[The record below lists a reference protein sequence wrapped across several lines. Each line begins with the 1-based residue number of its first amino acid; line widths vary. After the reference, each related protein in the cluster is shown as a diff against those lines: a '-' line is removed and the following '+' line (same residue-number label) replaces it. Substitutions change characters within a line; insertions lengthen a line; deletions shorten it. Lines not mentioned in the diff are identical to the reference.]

1 MPLSTEL
8 YDIPSDWADI
18 PSLRTYMLGKQ
29 AYKQKTKQESCVD
42 MLLRDPQ
49 CAEHGPCTMIRK
61 GNINNIFYPK
71 IIITIIIYYMYS
83 VVHQIYMQHFNPLSL
98 VAERMENTSI
108 GMKDFCVDTWKCS
121 TALTDFIKREST
133 SRAMNPVHFFTSY
146 HDDIVNTANENKRRK
161 LEGEGLAID
170 ENTEDK

>member
-1 MPLSTEL
+1 MRECIAIAASEAWITHIVQNGWETVGIMPLSTEL

-61 GNINNIFYPK
+61 GNIINIFY
-71 IIITIIIYYMYS
+71 TYQHLQLFIYA

-98 VAERMENTSI
+98 VAERMETSSIGIATTITIINILNTNTS
-108 GMKDFCVDTWKCS
+108 
-121 TALTDFIKREST
+121 T
-133 SRAMNPVHFFTSY
+133 SQYDR
-146 HDDIVNTANENKRRK
+146 NERFLCRY
-161 LEGEGLAID
+161 LEMLHCT
-170 ENTEDK
+170 N